1 MPACVR
7 TTTEGRVPWRSGPE
21 DLLLVPTLLPARAC
35 GSSTIRSWTIA
46 SLALALSACAP
57 SVDHEA
63 EALEDRPV
71 VVVTEVL
78 TAPPEGAD
86 GPETVALAR
95 EDDGVRTH
103 VRGPALGGVP
113 FLDGALVLRVDRSLE
128 MVRGPHGVGSVIDRE
143 VLFAPVASSDGE
155 HVAWAAEHGPETVL
169 VVIDREGARTNAAQG
184 LASIGAVVFD
194 ASTQGSA
201 RRLAFVAARNG
212 GIAGV
217 WAARVDGSGLS
228 CLTNCELRA
237 GQPLDER
244 HVPLPTE
251 PIAFEGDAV
260 VLRSMAHEDRL
271 ALPEILR

>member
-1 MPACVR
+1 MFVLRLHAPR
-7 TTTEGRVPWRSGPE
+7 
-21 DLLLVPTLLPARAC
+21 AR
-35 GSSTIRSWTIA
+35 GSSTTRSWTIA

-63 EALEDRPV
+63 EALEGRPV

-78 TAPPEGAD
+78 AAPPEGAD

-95 EDDGVRTH
+95 EDEGVRTH

-113 FLDGALVLRVDRSLE
+113 FLDGVLVLRVDRSLE

-143 VLFAPVASSDGE
+143 VLFTPVASSDGE

-184 LASIGAVVFD
+184 LVSIGAVAFD
-194 ASTQGSA
+194 ESTHGSA

-217 WAARVDGSGLS
+217 WAARVDGRGLS

-251 PIAFEGDAV
+251 PLVFDGDALL
-260 VLRSMAHEDRL
+260 LRSMAHTDRVT
-271 ALPEILR
+271 LPEALR